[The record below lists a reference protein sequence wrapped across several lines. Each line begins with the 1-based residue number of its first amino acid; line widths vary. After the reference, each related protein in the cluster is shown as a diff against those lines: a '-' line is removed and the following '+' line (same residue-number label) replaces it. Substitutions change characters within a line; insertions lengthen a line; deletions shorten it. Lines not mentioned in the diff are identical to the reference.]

1 MSDEL
6 SVDDLVKPQ
15 PDDQM
20 TNHAEQ
26 HSLIADLIVAKDKL
40 QQEIEARVEAGE
52 TIQQQILDSIDSV
65 GGVHVSDDPPDPANE
80 GDLWYDTKRL
90 EIFIRYQEGW
100 VTATALG
107 AALEETDSN
116 VRDLTEQVAEL
127 QTQLDAS
134 EAKQAV
140 FASQLDDITT
150 HIADIRTDLENRI
163 TVSLWRFVGYDV
175 DPTTLGSGEFCL
187 HKNGLEGTNPLRI
200 WMSVFDPGGN
210 YWKTSTK
217 LSANYASSFQVS
229 IDEPNQAGQ
238 YHGLIKSVRLNQN
251 PADHGDYESGKA
263 HLIDL
268 NYVYTRRDMR
278 EGYFYNI
285 NIPGYL
291 PLYTKFSRVK
301 NPLIRSDVEIANAS
315 SEAMQVNS
323 QEEIQGASDTE
334 MEGGN

>member
-15 PDDQM
+15 PDDLM

-26 HSLIADLIVAKDKL
+26 HSLITDLIVAKDKL

-140 FASQLDDITT
+140 FASQLDDMTT
-150 HIADIRTDLENRI
+150 HIADLRTDLENRI

-251 PADHGDYESGKA
+251 PADHGDYESGKVP
-263 HLIDL
+263 H
-268 NYVYTRRDMR
+268 
-278 EGYFYNI
+278 
-285 NIPGYL
+285 
-291 PLYTKFSRVK
+291 
-301 NPLIRSDVEIANAS
+301 
-315 SEAMQVNS
+315 
-323 QEEIQGASDTE
+323 
-334 MEGGN
+334 